1 MTPALT
7 WPGRVF
13 VALAGNPL
21 MTLVMGY
28 VWWRDRPE
36 SLAGQIVSGLMMVG
50 AIVAGD
56 AIGRYWLHN
65 PYAERLKVRTAGEQP
80 VSAARLAYLLG
91 SLLVFLVVGAM
102 VLGAVYVLTPHLP
115 SFNRQ

>member
-28 VWWRDRPE
+28 VWWRDRRSPWPGK
-36 SLAGQIVSGLMMVG
+36 SCP
-50 AIVAGD
+50 D
-56 AIGRYWLHN
+56 
-65 PYAERLKVRTAGEQP
+65 
-80 VSAARLAYLLG
+80 
-91 SLLVFLVVGAM
+91 
-102 VLGAVYVLTPHLP
+102 
-115 SFNRQ
+115 